1 MIIDTN
7 ALSDFLRDQPEV
19 VEIISGAAWL
29 CLPVIVLGE
38 YRYGVM
44 HSRERR
50 TLLPKLDECERR
62 FPLLTVDA
70 ATARFYALVKTE
82 LKVRGQS
89 IPAND
94 LWIAALSRQYQLPVL
109 TRDKHFDLVRG
120 LTRLHW

>member
-19 VEIISGAAWL
+19 VEIIAGVERP

-44 HSRERR
+44 NSRERR

-62 FPLLTVDA
+62 FPILTVDA
-70 ATARFYALVKTE
+70 GTARFFALIKTE
-82 LKVRGQS
+82 LRTRGRF
-89 IPAND
+89 IPEND
-94 LWIAALSRQYQLPVL
+94 LWIAALARQHNLPIL
-109 TRDKHFDLVRG
+109 TRDRHFEAVPGIR
-120 LTRLHW
+120 RMSW